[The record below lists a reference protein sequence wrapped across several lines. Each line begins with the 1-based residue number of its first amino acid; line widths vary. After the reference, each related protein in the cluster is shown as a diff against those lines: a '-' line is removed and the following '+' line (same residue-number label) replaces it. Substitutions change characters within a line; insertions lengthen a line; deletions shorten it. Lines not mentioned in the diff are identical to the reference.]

1 MRILNRV
8 DYWRTRAK
16 ETRVIAD
23 LMQDDASRQSL
34 LLSAKEYERMAQVA
48 EKRCKKRAPQKY
60 FSIH

>member
-1 MRILNRV
+1 MRIINRV